1 MAAEEGG
8 RCWLITG
15 SEVRWMAAEAGRF
28 RVWLPQS
35 FASFHTARPGY
46 TR

>member
-8 RCWLITG
+8 CWRLITG
-15 SEVRWMAAEAGRF
+15 SGVCWMAAEAGRF

-35 FASFHTARPGY
+35 FASFHAAHPGY